1 LQADDTGRRREAGT
15 GGRLGI
21 GVIGLGMAVTPHAR
35 SLRDLSDR
43 VTVRGVYARSADRR
57 AATAGEF
64 GFPAAESADAIIDDP
79 DIAAVLLLT
88 PPNARAALVGRLAAA
103 GKHILMEK
111 PVERTT
117 AAAAAIVETCER
129 AGVTLGI
136 VFQHRFRPNSLK
148 LKGLLADGQLGAIA
162 AVRLSV
168 PWWRPQAGY
177 YDQPGRGTLER
188 DGGGVLISQAI
199 HPLDLMLSLTVPV
212 SEVHAVAGTTR
223 IHRMETEDFVGAGLR
238 FADGALGSLSATT
251 AAYPGASEQLALDCE
266 HGSAALQAGDLAIHW
281 RDGRSQRFSEDSGFG
296 GGTDPMAFPHDWH
309 LALLADFLDAIEAG
323 RPPAVTGREALKVHR
338 LIDALL
344 ASSREGR
351 AVAVAQ
357 A

>member
-1 LQADDTGRRREAGT
+1 MTDPR
-15 GGRLGI
+15 RLGVGI
-21 GVIGLGMAVTPHAR
+21 IGLGMAVTPHGR
-35 SLRDLSDR
+35 SLQDLGHR
-43 VTVRGVYARSADRR
+43 VSVKGVFARNMDRR
-57 AATAGEF
+57 AAIASEF
-64 GFPAAESADAIIDDP
+64 GFPAADSVDAIIDDP
-79 DIAAVLLLT
+79 DIAVVLLLT
-88 PPNARAALVGRLAAA
+88 PPNARIELVERLAAA

-117 AAAAAIVETCER
+117 ATAEAIVATCER

-136 VFQHRFRPNSLK
+136 VFQHRFRPNSIRLK
-148 LKGLLADGQLGAIA
+148 ELRAGGPLGAIA

-199 HPLDLMLSLTVPV
+199 HPLDLMLSLTAPV
-212 SEVHAVAGTTR
+212 REVQAIAGTTR
-223 IHRMETEDFVGAGLR
+223 VHQMETEDFVGAGLR

-266 HGSAALQAGDLAIHW
+266 RGSVVLQAGDLAIHW
-281 RDGRSQRFSEDSGFG
+281 RDGRSERFTEDSGFG
-296 GGTDPMAFPHDWH
+296 GGADPMAFPHDWH
-309 LALLADFLDAIEAG
+309 LALITDFLDAIEAG
-323 RPPAVTGREALKVHR
+323 RPPTVSGREALKVHR

-351 AVAVAQ
+351 AVAVAR

>member
-1 LQADDTGRRREAGT
+1 MFADRKEKLTMTNPRP
-15 GGRLGI
+15 LGI
-21 GVIGLGMAVTPHAR
+21 GIIGLGMAVAPHAR
-35 SLRDLSDR
+35 SLRDLGDR
-43 VTVRGVYARSADRR
+43 VSVMGVFARNQDRR
-57 AATAGEF
+57 AAIATEF

-79 DIAAVLLLT
+79 NVAAVLLLT
-88 PPNARAALVGRLAAA
+88 PPNARTELVERLAAA

-117 AAAAAIVETCER
+117 GAAEAIVETCER

-136 VFQHRFRPNSLK
+136 VFQHRFRPNSRK
-148 LKGLLADGQLGAIA
+148 LKALLANGALGSIA
-162 AVRLSV
+162 AVCLSV
-168 PWWRPQAGY
+168 PWWRPQQGY

-199 HPLDLMLSLTVPV
+199 HPLDLMLSLTAPV
-212 SEVHAVAGTTR
+212 GEVQAVAGTTR

-238 FADGALGSLSATT
+238 FADGAPGSLSATT
-251 AAYPGASEQLALDCE
+251 AAYPGASEQLALECE
-266 HGSAALQAGDLAIHW
+266 RGGAVLQAGDLAVHW
-281 RDGRSQRFSEDSGFG
+281 HDGRSERFTEDSGFG
-296 GGTDPMAFPHDWH
+296 GGADPMAFPHDWH
-309 LALLADFLDAIEAG
+309 LALITDFLDAIEAG
-323 RPPAVTGREALKVHR
+323 RSPTVTGREALKVHR